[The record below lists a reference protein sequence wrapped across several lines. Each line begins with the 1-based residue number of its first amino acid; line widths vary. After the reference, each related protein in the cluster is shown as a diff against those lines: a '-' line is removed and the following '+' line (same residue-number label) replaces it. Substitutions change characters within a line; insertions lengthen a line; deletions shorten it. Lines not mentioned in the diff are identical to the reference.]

1 MTLKHALG
9 RASHNLDTRRS
20 PVARSNPF
28 TRLARFG
35 ARVVGAVLVAAT
47 VCGGQAAA
55 AAGKSCAYAE
65 ELAAHKLRFVQSQ
78 LMVAALRCGG
88 ADKKAFQNG
97 YNNFVQKNDAHFKA
111 GAPVLRSY
119 LRRAG
124 LAVLDVYLTEL
135 ANDMAL
141 EAALNPKYCAS
152 ALQALEDDAAI
163 SSKNSSAAG
172 KVASKAVGYNE
183 AFLPVQYMPLAS
195 PCATPRPADRALVAV
210 ENND

>member
-1 MTLKHALG
+1 MTLKPALG
-9 RASHNLDTRRS
+9 RASHTLDTRRS
-20 PVARSNPF
+20 PL
-28 TRLARFG
+28 TRLNLTTRRARFG
-35 ARVVGAVLVAAT
+35 ARVVGAALVAVT
-47 VCGGQAAA
+47 VFSGQAA

-152 ALQALEDDAAI
+152 ALQALEKGAAI
-163 SSKNSSAAG
+163 SSKDSSTTS
-172 KVASKAVGYNE
+172 KVVGYNE
-183 AFLPVQYMPLAS
+183 AFLPVQYLPLAA
-195 PCATPRPADRALVAV
+195 PCASPRPAERAVVAV